1 MHFSSLQVEKKLK
14 VSALIAFQLALLFFL
29 ASLIHAESTDL
40 SYTNNPVLAVVDGQ
54 PIILD
59 DLKNAQIQDAMVQL
73 YQMQSHELKERVI
86 MKLAKNHPGL
96 NLEGD
101 VSLPSEDDIAHFYN
115 NTPGIKEMGTLE
127 KMRDEIIEYLKKV
140 LRNTYIDNQYKL
152 AIKKGWAKIYLQPP
166 LEFKLKAKINT
177 AKLWFNEDDNIM
189 RSVFLLEYSDFQCP
203 FCKRVQG
210 TLDKLREHY
219 NKEVQF
225 GYRHFPLEFHKEA
238 RLMAESVECARDQGK
253 FWELQKILYDSV
265 EKIPKKNLY
274 KYAKKSGVKDIRRFQ
289 TCLNERKYKDR
300 VLNDLKEGMQL
311 GIRGTP
317 TFILGAFDKDTRVV
331 HGELLS
337 GAVSEKKFK
346 EVIEKYL
353 SIARAEASLAR

>member
-1 MHFSSLQVEKKLK
+1 MRFSSLQVAKKIK
-14 VSALIAFQLALLFFL
+14 VSTLIAFQFLLLFFL
-29 ASLIHAESTDL
+29 SSLIHAESTDL
-40 SYTNNPVLAVVDGQ
+40 SYNNNPVLAVVDGQ

-59 DLKNAQIQDAMVQL
+59 VLKNAQIHDAMVQL

-86 MKLAKNHPGL
+86 IKLAENHPEL
-96 NLEGD
+96 NLKGE
-101 VSLPSEDDIAHFYN
+101 VSLPNEDDIVRFYN

-127 KMRDEIIEYLKKV
+127 KMRDEITEYLKKF

-166 LEFKLKAKINT
+166 LEFKLKAKVST
-177 AKLWFNEDDNIM
+177 AKLWFNEDDGIL

-203 FCKRVQG
+203 FCKRVQS

-219 NKEVQF
+219 SNEVQF
-225 GYRHFPLEFHKEA
+225 GYRHFPIEFHKEA
-238 RLMAESVECARDQGK
+238 KFMAESVECARDQGK
-253 FWELQKILYDSV
+253 FWELQKLLYDSV
-265 EKIPKKNLY
+265 DKIPKENLHQ
-274 KYAKKSGVKDIRRFQ
+274 YAKKAGVENIRRFK
-289 TCLNERKYKDR
+289 TCLNKRKYKDR

-337 GAVSEKKFK
+337 GAVSEEKFK
-346 EVIEKYL
+346 EAIEKYL
-353 SIARAEASLAR
+353 YKSRAEASLAR

>member
-1 MHFSSLQVEKKLK
+1 MRFSSLQVAKKIK
-14 VSALIAFQLALLFFL
+14 VSTLIAFQFLLLFFL
-29 ASLIHAESTDL
+29 SSLIHAESTDL
-40 SYTNNPVLAVVDGQ
+40 SYNNNPVLAVVDGQ

-59 DLKNAQIQDAMVQL
+59 DLKNAQIHDAMVQL

-86 MKLAKNHPGL
+86 IKLAENHPEL
-96 NLEGD
+96 NLKGE
-101 VSLPSEDDIAHFYN
+101 VSLPNEDDIVRFYN

-127 KMRDEIIEYLKKV
+127 KMRDEITEYLKKF

-166 LEFKLKAKINT
+166 QEFKLKAKVST
-177 AKLWFNEDDNIM
+177 AKLWFNEDDGIL

-203 FCKRVQG
+203 FCKRVQS

-219 NKEVQF
+219 SNEVQF
-225 GYRHFPLEFHKEA
+225 GYRHFPIEFHKEA
-238 RLMAESVECARDQGK
+238 KFMAESVECARDQGK
-253 FWELQKILYDSV
+253 FWELQKLLYDSV
-265 EKIPKKNLY
+265 DKIPKENLHQ
-274 KYAKKSGVKDIRRFQ
+274 YAKKAGVENIRRFK
-289 TCLNERKYKDR
+289 TCLNKRKYKDR

-337 GAVSEKKFK
+337 GAVSEEKFK
-346 EVIEKYL
+346 EAIEKYL
-353 SIARAEASLAR
+353 YKSRAEASLAR